1 MYMLSCLQKKYRIKG
16 VMFSNSPAVKNYC
29 DVVGITVIS
38 HYRTNDYGL
47 PFIRDMLLEIK
58 RLYDADSYGYM
69 NSDIMLSEILV
80 HSLPFILEI
89 LHKHHM
95 EVSPFPPPHA
105 KGEMFSRVYSINQTV
120 FNIDPDHLTHHT
132 LSFPK
137 KLILR
142 RRASAVWT
150 GLHVHTQDIFIFTR
164 GFDLNVIP
172 PVVIGRR
179 AVDPVLTGVAKK
191 NGYWLIDLSRCGR
204 NMHLGVDGWKT
215 NTEGKDE
222 RDVEWNL
229 PIYENYT
236 QYGDITGTADYVV
249 TRLGMYS
256 RLFIARNQRGLTRLI
271 SSGFYPLPPPTRPP
285 PSSVFGQ
292 SVRKRIPP
300 SS

>member
-1 MYMLSCLQKKYRIKG
+1 
-16 VMFSNSPAVKNYC
+16 MFSNSPTVKNYC

-249 TRLGMYS
+249 TRFGMYS
-256 RLFIARNQRGLTRLI
+256 RLCIARNQSGLTRLI

>member
-1 MYMLSCLQKKYRIKG
+1 
-16 VMFSNSPAVKNYC
+16 
-29 DVVGITVIS
+29 
-38 HYRTNDYGL
+38 
-47 PFIRDMLLEIK
+47 
-58 RLYDADSYGYM
+58 
-69 NSDIMLSEILV
+69 MLSEILV

-249 TRLGMYS
+249 TRFGMYS